1 MTKLEELRVA
11 YDAATEAAVAACDA
25 AYAAA
30 GAAYDAAKVAAGAA
44 YAAADDAWDNNF
56 IARAAYYDELRKIQK
71 ENPND

>member
-11 YDAATEAAVAACDA
+11 YDAATEAAVAACD
-25 AYAAA
+25 
-30 GAAYDAAKVAAGAA
+30 AA

>member
-30 GAAYDAAKVAAGAA
+30 GAAYADADATYDAAKVAAWAT
-44 YAAADDAWDNNF
+44 YQE
-56 IARAAYYDELRKIQK
+56 ELKKIQE
-71 ENPND
+71 ENPDD